1 MRKTLKWVA
10 VAAVVSAVALVNVKV
25 ALDADSTNEWLASL
39 LTFTENGEDMIRH
52 QRNDPRECTVKEAY
66 ECKLGFT
73 IPDWVPYLGGTDCYI
88 EYVDEVEFA
97 RDLSIDIII
106 TDCAVVTRTHNHIG
120 LIWRPCN

>member
-10 VAAVVSAVALVNVKV
+10 VAAIVSAVALVNVKV

-88 EYVDEVEFA
+88 EYVDEVEFPGTQNFCVESSSKY
-97 RDLSIDIII
+97 DFCDYF
-106 TDCAVVTRTHNHIG
+106 
-120 LIWRPCN
+120 PCQKNGVQ